1 MHFHMESTL
10 FDYIANY
17 RNILYR
23 TSAKF
28 YFLREDISRIRI
40 LQSDNKTSHPVQ

>member
-23 TSAKF
+23 ISAKF
-28 YFLREDISRIRI
+28 YFLPEDISRIRI